1 MRDQDDTSHGPAL
14 EGRHCIWQAH
24 STRALKGL
32 GWDRDPCDC
41 LTVTGSVGFPL
52 SSEMRARRLHP
63 FLRCSPFCIFYRK
76 MRLQEMK

>member
-32 GWDRDPCDC
+32 GW
-41 LTVTGSVGFPL
+41 TVTPVIVSLSQDQWAFP
-52 SSEMRARRLHP
+52 
-63 FLRCSPFCIFYRK
+63 
-76 MRLQEMK
+76 